1 MAEGTE
7 GSAGLIGKV
16 DAGLEGTMDFS
27 SSATSTA
34 QGGKISNG
42 AIFNSSGSNFG
53 LVKMLALAGVTLL
66 ALKILRNK

>member
-1 MAEGTE
+1 MAE

-16 DAGLEGTMDFS
+16 EASGEFDL
-27 SSATSTA
+27 SSAASSTA

-42 AIFNSSGSNFG
+42 FFINSAGSTFG

-66 ALKILRNK
+66 ALKILRKK